1 MQPGRSEKER
11 GARPRS
17 HERAFSLSC
26 VVRCPMPLHDS
37 YDIYL
42 EVDGAR
48 LQEYDVAFDG
58 STRPPTVSCWI
69 PSQSG
74 KVRASLLWS

>member
-1 MQPGRSEKER
+1 
-11 GARPRS
+11 
-17 HERAFSLSC
+17 
-26 VVRCPMPLHDS
+26 MPLHDS

-42 EVDGAR
+42 EVDGTR